1 MRDFWLL
8 FWKKT
13 SQKTSYETC
22 WNWRLTDVWAVLTQW
37 YGCIIAPD
45 FCVVHRWANSGL
57 STLNRTKSILSI
69 YHQQR
74 QLQKQRA
81 RALMTHT
88 PFVSNPCPATAILF
102 VSWNLFYG
110 QLPAAAPLSG
120 PLCRT
125 RVFSRLSLFYNFLPL
140 SLFLNGNI
148 ISYGRANGN
157 IFSLGMR
164 KPPFEAEQGTIIKNH
179 EETFSFSVYFSPSFL
194 YGITLL

>member
-1 MRDFWLL
+1 MPH
-8 FWKKT
+8 WKDTGAGHLGFLPRTPPLPGCRTPRRFPVQSPGSRSSASRYCPPRPAPRCPGSVPQLRYRQSCTAVGTRFPAPAAAQT
-13 SQKTSYETC
+13 SKC
-22 WNWRLTDVWAVLTQW
+22 A
-37 YGCIIAPD
+37 
-45 FCVVHRWANSGL
+45 
-57 STLNRTKSILSI
+57 
-69 YHQQR
+69 
-74 QLQKQRA
+74 
-81 RALMTHT
+81 
-88 PFVSNPCPATAILF
+88 
-102 VSWNLFYG
+102 
-110 QLPAAAPLSG
+110 PAAAPLSG

-179 EETFSFSVYFSPSFL
+179 EETFSFNVYFSPSFL

>member
-1 MRDFWLL
+1 MQGHGR
-8 FWKKT
+8 
-13 SQKTSYETC
+13 
-22 WNWRLTDVWAVLTQW
+22 
-37 YGCIIAPD
+37 IIAHD
-45 FCVVHRWANSGL
+45 FCVAHREANSGL

-74 QLQKQRA
+74 QLQKQRGMC
-81 RALMTHT
+81 LNDTY
-88 PFVSNPCPATAILF
+88 PFC
-102 VSWNLFYG
+102 
-110 QLPAAAPLSG
+110 QQPLSG
-120 PLCRT
+120 NCHIICFVKPVLWTATRGRPVVRSVVPE

-179 EETFSFSVYFSPSFL
+179 EETFSFNVYFSPSFL

>member
-1 MRDFWLL
+1 MQGHGR
-8 FWKKT
+8 
-13 SQKTSYETC
+13 
-22 WNWRLTDVWAVLTQW
+22 
-37 YGCIIAPD
+37 IIAHD
-45 FCVVHRWANSGL
+45 FCVAHREANSGL

-74 QLQKQRA
+74 QLHNQRGMC
-81 RALMTHT
+81 LNDTY
-88 PFVSNPCPATAILF
+88 PFC
-102 VSWNLFYG
+102 
-110 QLPAAAPLSG
+110 QQPLSG
-120 PLCRT
+120 NCHIICFVKPVLWTATRGRPVVRSVVPE

-179 EETFSFSVYFSPSFL
+179 EETFSFNVYFSPSFL

>member
-1 MRDFWLL
+1 MAKRLFQPAFQVGRQIPSSALRKTRDG
-8 FWKKT
+8 KKI
-13 SQKTSYETC
+13 SHNQPLKQQKSKGAC
-22 WNWRLTDVWAVLTQW
+22 
-37 YGCIIAPD
+37 
-45 FCVVHRWANSGL
+45 
-57 STLNRTKSILSI
+57 
-69 YHQQR
+69 
-74 QLQKQRA
+74 
-81 RALMTHT
+81 ALMAHT
-88 PFVSNPCPATAILF
+88 PFCQQPLSGNCHIICFVKPVLWTAPAT
-102 VSWNLFYG
+102 
-110 QLPAAAPLSG
+110 APLSG

-179 EETFSFSVYFSPSFL
+179 EETFFFNVYFSPSFL

>member
-1 MRDFWLL
+1 MHGHGR
-8 FWKKT
+8 
-13 SQKTSYETC
+13 
-22 WNWRLTDVWAVLTQW
+22 
-37 YGCIIAPD
+37 IIAHD
-45 FCVVHRWANSGL
+45 FCIAHREANSGL

-74 QLQKQRA
+74 QLHKQRGMC
-81 RALMTHT
+81 LNGTY
-88 PFVSNPCPATAILF
+88 PFC
-102 VSWNLFYG
+102 
-110 QLPAAAPLSG
+110 QQPLSG
-120 PLCRT
+120 NCHMICFVKPVLWTATRGRPVVRSVVPE

-179 EETFSFSVYFSPSFL
+179 EETFSFNVYFSPSFL